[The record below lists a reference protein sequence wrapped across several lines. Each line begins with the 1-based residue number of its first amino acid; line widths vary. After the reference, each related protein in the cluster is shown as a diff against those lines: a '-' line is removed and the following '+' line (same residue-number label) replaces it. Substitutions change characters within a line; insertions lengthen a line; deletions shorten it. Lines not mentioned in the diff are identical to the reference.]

1 MRTVTTPTALRNESP
16 EKEERT
22 MTSFDEITTLAH
34 DRSALNARLRS
45 LLVDGLELPID
56 ADRVE
61 DDQPL
66 FGRGLELD
74 SLDTLEIVSLVEE
87 EFEVYI
93 TDDDKSVF
101 GSINKVGD
109 YIMANR
115 PR

>member
-1 MRTVTTPTALRNESP
+1 MS
-16 EKEERT
+16 
-22 MTSFDEITTLAH
+22 SYSEIRTLAEQ
-34 DRSALNARLRS
+34 RMALNARLRS
-45 LLVDGLELPID
+45 MLVDGLELPID
-56 ADRVE
+56 ADKVE

-101 GSINKVGD
+101 GSINKVAD
-109 YIMANR
+109 YIVANR
-115 PR
+115 PS

>member
-1 MRTVTTPTALRNESP
+1 
-16 EKEERT
+16 
-22 MTSFDEITTLAH
+22 MTDFDELKSLATE
-34 DRSALNARLRS
+34 RLALNARLRS
-45 LLVDGLELPID
+45 LLVDGLELPIS
-56 ADRVE
+56 ADKIE

-101 GSINKVGD
+101 GSINKVAD
-109 YIMANR
+109 YIVANR

>member
-1 MRTVTTPTALRNESP
+1 MSEY
-16 EKEERT
+16 
-22 MTSFDEITTLAH
+22 DEITRAATE
-34 DRSALNARLRS
+34 RSALNARLRT
-45 LLVDGLELPID
+45 LLAEGLELPID
-56 ADRVE
+56 PEKIE

-101 GSINKVGD
+101 GSINKVAD
-109 YIMANR
+109 YIVANR

>member
-1 MRTVTTPTALRNESP
+1 MSTFTEIHAL
-16 EKEERT
+16 
-22 MTSFDEITTLAH
+22 AGQ
-34 DRSALNARLRS
+34 RSALNARLRS
-45 LLVDGLELPID
+45 LLVEGLELPID
-56 ADRVE
+56 AGMIE

-101 GSINKVGD
+101 GSINKVAD
-109 YIMANR
+109 YIVANR
-115 PR
+115 PRP

>member
-1 MRTVTTPTALRNESP
+1 MVASP
-16 EKEERT
+16 HEKEELE
-22 MTSFDEITTLAH
+22 MSKFDEIKSAAAE
-34 DRSALNARLRS
+34 RVALNARLRTM
-45 LLVDGLELPID
+45 LVDGLELPVD
-56 ADRVE
+56 ADKIE

-101 GSINKVGD
+101 GSINKVAD
-109 YIMANR
+109 YIVANR
-115 PR
+115 PS